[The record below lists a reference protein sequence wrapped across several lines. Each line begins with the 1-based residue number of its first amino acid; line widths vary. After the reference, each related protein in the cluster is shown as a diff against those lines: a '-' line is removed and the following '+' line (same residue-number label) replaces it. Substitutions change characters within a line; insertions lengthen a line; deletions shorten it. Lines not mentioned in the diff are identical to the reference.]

1 MRKGIT
7 EKRKK
12 SGKIDL
18 LDSEKFL
25 EKEEAMQMLLCDM

>member
-18 LDSEKFL
+18 LDL
-25 EKEEAMQMLLCDM
+25 EKYSEEVETV